1 MVWKNCYIAL
11 KIPILLL
18 NFGVL
23 FTVFITCLLNK
34 KNSSNID
41 VAQGSIMK
49 SIEGRI
55 ISP

>member
-1 MVWKNCYIAL
+1 MVWKNCYIAFE
-11 KIPILLL
+11 IPILLL